1 MNDMSIPKTMRAAVL
16 QGKGQLCVQD
26 WPVPEPGAFEV
37 LIKVMACAICGSD
50 PTVVY
55 KGWQAL
61 PPYGTFVPGHE
72 YSGRIVATGPHVL
85 NFAIGDR
92 VAIETHKGC
101 GYCKN
106 CKQGR
111 YTICMNY
118 GKPETG
124 HRHYGFTT
132 NGGYAG
138 YVVNHIGTLYKI
150 PDNISFEEAS
160 LVTTAACVHFALD
173 NVGGLLGGE
182 TVAVLGAGPIGMM
195 AVQLVKALGAKKVI
209 LCGKRDSRL
218 RVGKE
223 VGADVV
229 VDTDQQDPVKVV
241 MAETDGVGAD
251 LVMECSGGNT
261 AVQQSIDMAMR
272 GGRLSLIGDSHEPMT
287 VDMRKFVLSDMRA
300 AGVRGEG
307 MGDCARSLALFGAG
321 KIRAKPLITHH
332 FPLEQIGEAFDT
344 FIHRRGGA
352 IKVIVHPN
360 QE

>member
-1 MNDMSIPKTMRAAVL
+1 MNNKSIPKTMRAAVL
-16 QGKGQLCVQD
+16 QAKGQLCVQD
-26 WPVPEPGAFEV
+26 WPVPEPGPFEV

-72 YSGRIVATGPHVL
+72 YSGQIVATGPNVL
-85 NFAIGDR
+85 NFKVGDR
-92 VAIETHKGC
+92 VAIETHHGC

-118 GKPETG
+118 GKTETG

-138 YVVNHIGTLYKI
+138 YVVNHISTLYKI

-182 TVAVLGAGPIGMM
+182 TVAVLGAGPIGLM

-218 RVGKE
+218 RAGKE

-229 VDTDQQDPVKVV
+229 VDVDQEDPVKVV

-251 LVMECSGGNT
+251 LVVECSGGNT